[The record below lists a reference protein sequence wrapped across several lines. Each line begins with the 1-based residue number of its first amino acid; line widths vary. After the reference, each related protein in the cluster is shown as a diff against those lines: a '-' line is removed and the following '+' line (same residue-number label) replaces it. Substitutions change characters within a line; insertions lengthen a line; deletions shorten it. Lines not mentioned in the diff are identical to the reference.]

1 MQRFPVQGVSPSGH
15 AKNVPA
21 RHQEGLHG
29 LQHAGGEGNIAGL
42 PGFRRAQPVGGIPRM
57 RDVDKSVV
65 HVSITDGED
74 FTLPHASGGREEREE
89 IDSAV

>member
-1 MQRFPVQGVSPSGH
+1 
-15 AKNVPA
+15 
-21 RHQEGLHG
+21 
-29 LQHAGGEGNIAGL
+29 
-42 PGFRRAQPVGGIPRM
+42 M